1 MRKTVLDL
9 GSTSEEWK
17 EFVEECSDRL
27 FDCCL
32 VEGQDLLE
40 DWSITNLNKLNRDLS
55 IDQIVKLND
64 WNRERNEQNETV
76 T

>member
-40 DWSITNLNKLNRDLS
+40 DWSITNLNK
-55 IDQIVKLND
+55 
-64 WNRERNEQNETV
+64 
-76 T
+76 

>member
-1 MRKTVLDL
+1 MNKRNKKRPILYWCLEKEDFP
-9 GSTSEEWK
+9 SMSDKEWE

-40 DWSITNLNKLNRDLS
+40 DWSITNLNK
-55 IDQIVKLND
+55 
-64 WNRERNEQNETV
+64 
-76 T
+76 